1 MDMRIWVL
9 EILTGLA
16 SLLLL
21 IVLLIILPGLLA
33 PGLAYVAALVVFI
46 LALSGVGYA
55 INQKIS

>member
-21 IVLLIILPGLLA
+21 IALLIILPGLLA